1 LAGNTRS
8 GVHIDQ
14 TKLTGG
20 KAGLERLIK
29 AQLSASWTVAALKA
43 WADDTVNQTHLFGSV
58 VADEQFFIEMSAD
71 LVASTDV
78 RRRVANEL
86 LLPAPLRNG
95 QDTAGSVFDV
105 VGERYEA
112 LANRTEDMIVRHVSA
127 EVETDLKQH
136 LTR

>member
-1 LAGNTRS
+1 M
-8 GVHIDQ
+8 DQ

-43 WADDTVNQTHLFGSV
+43 WADDTVSSDCSAGNGAANQ
-58 VADEQFFIEMSAD
+58 QFFIEMSAD
-71 LVASTDV
+71 LVRSDDL
-78 RRRVANEL
+78 RKRVANEL
-86 LLPAPLRNG
+86 LLPATLRNG
-95 QDTAGSVFDV
+95 QATAGSVFDV

-112 LANRTEDMIVRHVSA
+112 LANRAEDMIVRHVSA